1 MMSDNNPQD
10 IESFK
15 QATASV
21 LRTIAGDKELEV
33 TYSSAEVPTG
43 RLSPTG
49 KPRLPT
55 PGHNLPPEE
64 KRLLRGCA
72 DVQALYLAHHDDR
85 LHHKI
90 APRDAQALEAF
101 NALEQARCEALGFQ
115 EMAGVGANLNAVLEE
130 KCKRTGFQNLSN
142 KEQVGL
148 GDALHLLARLEL
160 TGETP
165 PPSAEKLIELWK
177 PVLEAQLED
186 FSFESLKH
194 ALHDQQAYGDWA
206 KKLIRALDVPI
217 EDSDGMDRPDEDENE
232 EQNAEQQQQDDDES
246 GEDSAESSEGGQ
258 AGMDD
263 VFEGDEEQNLDTS
276 FEDGGEAD
284 EAQDHAGEQAGN
296 PFYQNRKDF
305 LDGPDGR
312 YHIYT
317 NEFDEEIDASELADP
332 AELTRLRSMLDTQ
345 LGSHQ
350 AIITKLAN
358 RLQRKVM
365 AQQRRSWEFGLDEG
379 ILDPTRLARIIANP
393 TVPLSYKAEK
403 ETEFRD
409 TVVTILIDNS
419 GSMRGFPI
427 ALAAMSADIISR
439 TLERCAV
446 KVEILGFTTRAWKGG
461 KSRDLWMEQGR
472 PAEPGRLNDIR
483 HIIYKAADAPMR
495 RTRKNLGL
503 MLKEGILKENID
515 GEALVWAHNRLAKR
529 PEARKILMV
538 ISDGAPV
545 DDSTLS
551 VNPSNILEADLR
563 NVIHWIENSSNVELT
578 AIGIGH
584 DVTRYYKKAMCI
596 ADADQLAKALI
607 EQLEGLFDED
617 KKGIRP

>member
-1 MMSDNNPQD
+1 MSENNPNRT
-10 IESFK
+10 ETFK
-15 QATASV
+15 HVTSV
-21 LRTIAGDKELEV
+21 ALRTIAGEKDLEV

-49 KPRLPT
+49 KPRLPA
-55 PGHNLPPEE
+55 PGHNLPPKE

-72 DVQALYLAHHDDR
+72 DVQALYIAHHDDK
-85 LHHKI
+85 LHHQI
-90 APRDAQALEAF
+90 SPRDTQALEAF
-101 NALEQARCEALGFQ
+101 NALEQARCEALGYE
-115 EMAGVGANLNAVLEE
+115 EMEGVGANLRAVLEE
-130 KCKRTGFQNLSN
+130 KCRHTGFHNLTN
-142 KEQVGL
+142 KDQVNL
-148 GDALHLLARLEL
+148 GDALHVISRMAL
-160 TGETP
+160 TGEAP
-165 PPSAEKLIELWK
+165 PPSAEKMIELWK
-177 PVLEAQLED
+177 PTIDSQLGD
-186 FSFESLKH
+186 FNFEELKNS
-194 ALHDQQAYGDWA
+194 LHDQTAFATIA
-206 KKLIRALDVPI
+206 KQLIKALNMPI
-217 EDSDGMDRPDEDENE
+217 EDSDGSDRPDDPENE
-232 EQNAEQQQQDDDES
+232 EQNTEQEQQEEDT
-246 GEDSAESSEGGQ
+246 GEESSEDTEGGQ
-258 AGMDD
+258 AGLDD
-263 VFEGDEEQNLDTS
+263 TYEGDDGQDMDMS
-276 FEDGGEAD
+276 GEDDSEGAD
-284 EAQDHAGEQAGN
+284 GQDQAGENAGD
-296 PFYQNRKDF
+296 PFFQNRKDF
-305 LDGPDGR
+305 LEGPDGR

-317 NEFDEEIDASELADP
+317 DQFDEEVDARELTEP
-332 AELTRLRSMLDTQ
+332 GELTRLRSMLDTQ
-345 LGSHQ
+345 LSAHQ

-409 TVVTILIDNS
+409 SVVTILIDNS
-419 GSMRGFPI
+419 GSMRGRPI

-439 TLERCAV
+439 TLERCGV

-461 KSRDLWMEQGR
+461 KSRDLWMAQGR
-472 PAEPGRLNDIR
+472 QAEPGRLNDIR

-515 GEALVWAHNRLAKR
+515 GEALVWAYNRLVKR
-529 PEARKILMV
+529 PEARKIIMV

-551 VNPSNILEADLR
+551 VNPSNILEVDLR
-563 NVIHWIENSSNVELT
+563 NVIHWIEDSGKVELN

-584 DVTRYYKKAMCI
+584 DVTRYYKKAMTI

-607 EQLEGLFDED
+607 DQLADLFEE
-617 KKGIRP
+617 